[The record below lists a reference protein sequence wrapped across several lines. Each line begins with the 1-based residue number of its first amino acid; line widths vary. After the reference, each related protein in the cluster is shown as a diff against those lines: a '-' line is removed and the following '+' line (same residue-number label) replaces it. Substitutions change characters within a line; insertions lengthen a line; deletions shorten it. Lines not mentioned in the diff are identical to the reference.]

1 MSPCPH
7 NIPLEVSGLFFYCTG
22 PWPRHDRCRWARQM
36 SGPDLIMQDIAVGA
50 MLAHS
55 LQLQELEQD
64 MTFVLIHVIRLA
76 IREIQIAWN

>member
-1 MSPCPH
+1 
-7 NIPLEVSGLFFYCTG
+7 
-22 PWPRHDRCRWARQM
+22 M